1 MKIIENGTVTSPK
14 GYLGAGEHVG
24 IKKAKKDLA
33 LIYSKVDAKAVGTF
47 TQNIVKAAPV
57 LWDKMIIMIMLES
70 LLLIVGSQMLVLA
83 MKV

>member
-57 LWDKMIIMIMLES
+57 LWDR
-70 LLLIVGSQMLVLA
+70 
-83 MKV
+83 

>member
-57 LWDKMIIMIMLES
+57 LWDKMIMLES

-83 MKV
+83 MRV

>member
-33 LIYSKVDAKAVGTF
+33 LIYSKVNVYNFKDLK
-47 TQNIVKAAPV
+47 NYH
-57 LWDKMIIMIMLES
+57 LE
-70 LLLIVGSQMLVLA
+70 
-83 MKV
+83 